1 MKINSEELD
10 STNNSN
16 HNSSN
21 NNDSSNSDVKN
32 KELQNT
38 LLDNEQSLNDSFID
52 AQEDDPIGEPE
63 KAKSDKEM
71 PLEDT
76 STTADTTTS
85 TTADTTTSTTA
96 DTYTPNEDNN
106 EDNNN
111 DNRNESGSYATSTDS
126 DDSSDSLE
134 DPNNLEKMI
143 LSTGIRVGTPIKT
156 KFMSSFITRANP
168 EGLYILDISK
178 TLARIDVAAKF
189 IGRTNIANV
198 AVTSAREYGKTPI
211 EKFCELT
218 GARGIFG
225 RFMPGTF
232 TNPSLPK
239 YLEPEIVIVTDPQA
253 DEQAVLEATRAGVP
267 VIALSNSDNITSKVD
282 LVIPSNNRGRKALAT
297 VYWLL
302 TKEVLKKQGKIKSDS
317 EMPMTIDEFEAKLVE
332 ELI

>member
-1 MKINSEELD
+1 MEQCIMKMNSEESD
-10 STNNSN
+10 SANNSN
-16 HNSSN
+16 LN
-21 NNDSSNSDVKN
+21 NNGNHTGSNVENEESQNTHLGSEQSVDERYDTQDDQIETTNNEESENEAGIDESTAGDSSS
-32 KELQNT
+32 T
-38 LLDNEQSLNDSFID
+38 SSR
-52 AQEDDPIGEPE
+52 
-63 KAKSDKEM
+63 
-71 PLEDT
+71 T
-76 STTADTTTS
+76 STTSVETD
-85 TTADTTTSTTA
+85 
-96 DTYTPNEDNN
+96 EDG
-106 EDNNN
+106 E
-111 DNRNESGSYATSTDS
+111 
-126 DDSSDSLE
+126 SLE

-156 KFMSSFITRANP
+156 KFMNSFITRANP

-317 EMPMTIDEFEAKLVE
+317 EMPLKIDDFEAKLVE

>member
-1 MKINSEELD
+1 MNMNTEELD
-10 STNNSN
+10 SLDNSNNEHLDKTVNDDTSTAEDEDSTNTTNNSEETSEETSN
-16 HNSSN
+16 QIEQPTIGDEESRNSTSET
-21 NNDSSNSDVKN
+21 V
-32 KELQNT
+32 
-38 LLDNEQSLNDSFID
+38 EQS
-52 AQEDDPIGEPE
+52 E
-63 KAKSDKEM
+63 
-71 PLEDT
+71 
-76 STTADTTTS
+76 
-85 TTADTTTSTTA
+85 
-96 DTYTPNEDNN
+96 
-106 EDNNN
+106 
-111 DNRNESGSYATSTDS
+111 
-126 DDSSDSLE
+126 SLE

-156 KFMSSFITRANP
+156 KFMTSFITRANP

-267 VIALSNSDNITSKVD
+267 VIALSNSDNITAKVD

-317 EMPMTIDEFEAKLVE
+317 EMPLTIDDFEAKLVE